1 MQGFFTNRSVAER
14 CHILKMLKKQAQ
26 AEHYSYHT
34 PGHKQKG
41 YDITELGYSDNL
53 SCPRGV
59 ILSAQEDIAQMLG
72 ADASYILTD
81 GSTAGVLSML
91 YALKTLGCRTVAAV
105 TASHKSF
112 FNGCLLTGLQPILL
126 ETPMGKNGLP
136 RKICVGDLME
146 GIEGADALFLTTP
159 DYYGNVA
166 DLQAI
171 QSECKKQGKYLVVD
185 GAHGGHLH
193 YNRALH
199 AGAYADM
206 WVDGVH
212 KSLPAL
218 TQGAVVSAK
227 KACVDA
233 LQKAVDIFRTT
244 SPSYPIMASV
254 EYAVKYPENKELEGY
269 IQQQKRERAY
279 LYESEDY
286 TKLCVFSVDG
296 FALEAK
302 AISEG
307 IYPEFVSENLVC
319 FYLSPVMDEMD
330 IGRLFAFLGR
340 AKSEG
345 LLLDEKELHSNP
357 APVEMVEIKENQTEK
372 VPLSS
377 AVGRISATVCGL
389 FPPCLPLIKKGER
402 ITKEKIE
409 ALQKASNIFGVDDGK
424 ILVYKDIT

>member
-1 MQGFFTNRSVAER
+1 MQGFFTNEGVAKR
-14 CHILKMLKKQAQ
+14 CHILQMLEKQAQ
-26 AEHYSYHT
+26 AEHHSYHT

-41 YDITELGYSDNL
+41 YDITELSYSDNL

-59 ILSAQEDIAQMLG
+59 ILSAQEELAQIVG

-91 YALKTLGCRTVAAV
+91 YALKTLGCRKVAAF

-112 FNGCLLTGLQPILL
+112 WNGCLLTGLQPVLL
-126 ETPMGKNGLP
+126 ETPMGENDLP
-136 RKICVGDLME
+136 RKIGVGDVLE
-146 GIEGADALFLTTP
+146 GIDGADALFLTSP

-171 QSECKKQGKYLVVD
+171 QSACKQYGKYFVVD

-193 YNRALH
+193 YNRALY

-227 KACVDA
+227 KACVEA
-233 LQKAVDIFRTT
+233 LRSAVDIFRTT

-286 TKLCVFSVDG
+286 TKLCVFAVDG
-296 FALEAK
+296 LALEK
-302 AISEG
+302 RAISEG
-307 IYPEFVSENLVC
+307 LYPEFASGNLVC
-319 FYLSPVMDEMD
+319 FYLSPAMEKEEVEL
-330 IGRLFAFLGR
+330 LFAFLGR
-340 AKSEG
+340 AESEG
-345 LLLDEKELHSNP
+345 LLLEEKELHSTP
-357 APVEMVEIKENQTEK
+357 APVEIHKMDGFSTEK
-372 VPLSS
+372 VCLEN
-377 AVGRISATVCGL
+377 AEGRISAGVCGL
-389 FPPCLPLIKKGER
+389 FPPCLPLIQKGER
-402 ITKEKIE
+402 ITKEKII
-409 ALQKASNIFGVDDGK
+409 ALQKATNVFGVESGE
-424 ILVYKDIT
+424 IRVYMEK

>member
-1 MQGFFTNRSVAER
+1 MLGFFTNEGVAKR
-14 CHILKMLKKQAQ
+14 CHILQMLEKQAK
-26 AEHYSYHT
+26 AEHHSYHT
-34 PGHKQKG
+34 PGHKQNG
-41 YDITELGYSDNL
+41 YDITELDYSDNL

-59 ILSAQEDIAQMLG
+59 ILSAQEDIAKIVG

-91 YALKTLGCRTVAAV
+91 QALKTLGCRTVAAF

-112 FNGCLLTGLQPILL
+112 FNGCLLTGMQPVLL

-136 RKICVGDLME
+136 RKICATDVLE
-146 GIEGADALFLTTP
+146 GIEGADALFLTSP

-171 QSECKKQGKYLVVD
+171 QSACKQQGKYLVVD

-193 YNRALH
+193 YNRALY
-199 AGAYADM
+199 AGTYADM

-227 KACVDA
+227 QPCVEA
-233 LQKAVDIFRTT
+233 LRAAVDIFRTT

-254 EYAVKYPENKELEGY
+254 EYAVKYPENQELEGY
-269 IQQQKRERAY
+269 IQQRKQEKSY

-286 TKLCVFSVDG
+286 TKLCVFAVDG
-296 FALEAK
+296 FALEKK

-307 IYPEFVSENLVC
+307 IYPEFASENLVC
-319 FYLSPVMDEMD
+319 FYLSPVMEQGE
-330 IGRLFAFLGR
+330 IELLFAFLSR
-340 AKSEG
+340 AEAEG
-345 LLLDEKELHSNP
+345 LLLKGKELHSTP
-357 APVEMVEIKENQTEK
+357 APVKIHKTDGFLTEK
-372 VPLSS
+372 VCLEN
-377 AVGRISATVCGL
+377 AEGRISAGVCGL
-389 FPPCLPLIKKGER
+389 FPPCLPLVQKGER

-409 ALQKASNIFGVDDGK
+409 ALRKATNVFGVENGEIRVFMEK
-424 ILVYKDIT
+424 

>member
-1 MQGFFTNRSVAER
+1 MQAYFSNRSVAER
-14 CHILKMLKKQAQ
+14 CHILKMLEAQ
-26 AEHYSYHT
+26 AKTEHYSYHT

-59 ILSAQEDIAQMLG
+59 ILSAQEDIAEILG
-72 ADASYILTD
+72 AAASYILTD

-91 YALKTLGCRTVAAV
+91 YALKSLGCRSVAAF

-112 FNGCLLTGLQPILL
+112 FNGCLLTGLQPVLL

-136 RKICVGDLME
+136 RKIGVDDVME
-146 GIEGADALFLTTP
+146 GVEGADALFLTSP

-171 QSECKKQGKYLVVD
+171 QAACKKHGKYLVVD

-199 AGAYADM
+199 AGAHADM

-227 KACVDA
+227 KPCVEA
-233 LQKAVDIFRTT
+233 LGAAVDIFRTT

-254 EYAVKYPENKELEGY
+254 EYAVKYPQNTWLEECVQGLKKE
-269 IQQQKRERAY
+269 KPY
-279 LYESEDY
+279 LYESADY
-286 TKLCVFSVDG
+286 TKLCVFAVDG
-296 FALEAK
+296 FALEQK

-307 IYPEFVSENLVC
+307 IYPEFASGNLVC
-319 FYLSPVMDEMD
+319 FYLSPVMGKEAVDRLLTFLDRMDE
-330 IGRLFAFLGR
+330 
-340 AKSEG
+340 EG
-345 LLLDEKELHSNP
+345 LLLAEKDVHSTP
-357 APVEMVEIKENQTEK
+357 APVVLEDIEGLQTEK
-372 VPLSS
+372 VPLCEAEGRLS
-377 AVGRISATVCGL
+377 AVLCGL
-389 FPPCLPLIKKGER
+389 FPPCLPMIQKGER
-402 ITKEKIE
+402 IAKEKID
-409 ALQKASNIFGVDDGK
+409 ALQKAANVFGIEDGK
-424 ILVYKDIT
+424 ILVRKEN